1 MPTGV
6 RRPILALVSYF
17 EQFYRLSSGLEHII
31 LSHMAKHLFFL
42 NNILIDQQHG
52 FREKFSCE
60 TQLISAIHDWAKGI
74 NFRSQTDVI
83 LLDFSKAFDSVP
95 HERLVVKPD
104 FHGFRDK
111 MLNWIRAF
119 LTNRKRKVSVN
130 GVLPLSRP
138 VVSGVTQG
146 SVLGLV
152 LFLLF
157 INDLSNS
164 IHSNLRLFAD
174 DCVLYKEVA
183 TQQDCQILQQDL
195 HLLPHWPKTWQLSF
209 NVSKCCH
216 LGITRKKTPLNLII
230 PWMASLSRELLLQC
244 ISGYHGSLVCVFPF
258 RGSLPFNISR

>member
-1 MPTGV
+1 MSFYYQLCNNNLDRTKLYNGFTFFRTWVPCGFPQKPYIGRLFFVEQGKIRV

-17 EQFYRLSSGLEHII
+17 EQLYRLSSGLDYII
-31 LSHMAKHLFFL
+31 LRHMAKHLFL

-60 TQLISAIHDWAKGI
+60 AQLISAIHDWAKGI

-95 HERLVVKPD
+95 HERLVVKLD
-104 FHGFRDK
+104 FHGIRGK
-111 MLNWIRAF
+111 VLNWIRAF
-119 LTNRKRKVSVN
+119 LTNRKQKVSVN
-130 GVLPLSRP
+130 GVLSLSRH

-157 INDLSNS
+157 INDISNS

-174 DCVLYKEVA
+174 DCVLY
-183 TQQDCQILQQDL
+183 
-195 HLLPHWPKTWQLSF
+195 
-209 NVSKCCH
+209 
-216 LGITRKKTPLNLII
+216 R
-230 PWMASLSRELLLQC
+230 R
-244 ISGYHGSLVCVFPF
+244 
-258 RGSLPFNISR
+258 

>member
-17 EQFYRLSSGLEHII
+17 EQFYCLSSGLEHII
-31 LSHMAKHLFFL
+31 LSHMAKHLFL
-42 NNILIDQQHG
+42 NNILIDQQHR

-95 HERLVVKPD
+95 HERLVVKLD
-104 FHGFRDK
+104 FHGIRGTRLK
-111 MLNWIRAF
+111 WIRAF
-119 LTNRKRKVSVN
+119 LTNRKQKVSVN
-130 GVLPLSRP
+130 GVLSLSRH

-146 SVLGLV
+146 SVLALV

-157 INDLSNS
+157 INDISNS
-164 IHSNLRLFAD
+164 IHSNLHLFGD

-195 HLLPHWPKTWQLSF
+195 HLLSHSF

-216 LGITRKKTPLNLII
+216 LGITRKKAPLNLII
-230 PWMASLSRELLLQC
+230 PWMASLSQELLLQC
-244 ISGYHGSLVCVFPF
+244 IYGYHGSLVCVFPF
-258 RGSLPFNISR
+258 RGSLPFIISR

>member
-1 MPTGV
+1 M
-6 RRPILALVSYF
+6 
-17 EQFYRLSSGLEHII
+17 SS
-31 LSHMAKHLFFL
+31 
-42 NNILIDQQHG
+42 
-52 FREKFSCE
+52 
-60 TQLISAIHDWAKGI
+60 LISIESGARC
-74 NFRSQTDVI
+74 F
-83 LLDFSKAFDSVP
+83 
-95 HERLVVKPD
+95 
-104 FHGFRDK
+104 
-111 MLNWIRAF
+111 NWIRAI
-119 LTNRKRKVSVN
+119 LTNRKQEVSVN
-130 GVLPLSRP
+130 GVLSLSRP

-157 INDLSNS
+157 INDISNS

-230 PWMASLSRELLLQC
+230 PWMASLSQELLLQC
-244 ISGYHGSLVCVFPF
+244 ISGNHGSLVCVFPF
-258 RGSLPFNISR
+258 RGSLPFIISR